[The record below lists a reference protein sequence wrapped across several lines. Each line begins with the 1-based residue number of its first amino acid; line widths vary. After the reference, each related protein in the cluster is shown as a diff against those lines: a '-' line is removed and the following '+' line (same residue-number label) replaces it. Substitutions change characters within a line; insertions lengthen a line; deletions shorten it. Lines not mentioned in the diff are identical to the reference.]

1 MLRDE
6 IENDKFY
13 DIQQIL
19 RKIMG
24 LIWSDTDLAKMTLD
38 AYTDKEG

>member
-13 DIQQIL
+13 DIQHIL

-24 LIWSDTDLAKMTLD
+24 LIWSDMDLAKND
-38 AYTDKEG
+38 FRCVYG